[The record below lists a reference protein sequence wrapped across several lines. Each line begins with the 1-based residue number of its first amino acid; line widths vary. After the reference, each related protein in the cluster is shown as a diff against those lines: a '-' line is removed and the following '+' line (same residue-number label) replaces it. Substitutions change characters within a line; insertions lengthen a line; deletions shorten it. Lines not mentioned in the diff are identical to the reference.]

1 MLKTYRLLIFEKRN
15 SRYTF
20 QYLTFNF
27 LKLSQL
33 PEDGFIIEQQSR
45 SSLYSCSHSVKT
57 SAEFSWH
64 HLVFLLYYCNI
75 DHYALSL
82 KFFIKIEE
90 QPVLEIQ
97 WIISTL

>member
-1 MLKTYRLLIFEKRN
+1 MYRLLILERGIGDI
-15 SRYTF
+15 
-20 QYLTFNF
+20 LFNIRLLIF
-27 LKLSQL
+27 KNYPQQ
-33 PEDGFIIEQQSR
+33 PEDGFIIEQQSG

-57 SAEFSWH
+57 SVEFSWH
-64 HLVFLLYYCNI
+64 NLVFLFYYCNI

-82 KFFIKIEE
+82 NFFFKIEK